1 MAPRLIAR
9 SFAFPVRWNAP
20 APARATEIDL
30 RPDETPKPVQSFVDG
45 SLPLFQGQGAAR
57 VEGEPDHVSGS
68 FHVREAQA
76 PAGV

>member
-9 SFAFPVRWNAP
+9 SLCIPVRWMHRNP
-20 APARATEIDL
+20 QGLRDRS
-30 RPDETPKPVQSFVDG
+30 RPDETPKTVRAFVDG